1 MYSIVC
7 SESFHFR
14 ESVYRCHARNTVCE
28 SGYKLEI
35 EGSFTLMSM

>member
-14 ESVYRCHARNTVCE
+14 ESVIAVMPETPYVRVDTDL
-28 SGYKLEI
+28 KLRVQ
-35 EGSFTLMSM
+35 LR